1 VTAVFDWLTADPYRA
16 GTLAA
21 LLVIAALPAILLLAT
36 APGTP
41 RRPDWPIDWPLDDWD
56 DQ

>member
-36 APGTP
+36 APGTHRRHQRTDTP
-41 RRPDWPIDWPLDDWD
+41 RSIP
-56 DQ
+56 